1 MKKLLNIS
9 VVLILLSALTAC
21 STPSVSTSSS
31 EAEMTTREKMNRKAF
46 HFNQKLDKKV
56 IHPVVG
62 VYKKVTP
69 DLVETGISNFF
80 ANLGD
85 LGNAFNN
92 VLQFK
97 LVAAGSD
104 MTRFAFNSTFGLAGF
119 LDVASALQMEKHD
132 EDFGQTLAHW
142 GVKSGSYTV
151 TPFLGSSTTRD
162 SVGFWVDIIAN
173 PLSYMNDGT
182 ALSVLDSLN
191 TRAETLNDPAV
202 KASSAGQDEY
212 AIARD
217 KWLKERAEKI
227 QQ

>member
-1 MKKLLNIS
+1 MKKLLKFS

-21 STPSVSTSSS
+21 STASVSSSSS

-46 HFNQKLDKKV
+46 RFNRKLDRKV
-56 IHPVVG
+56 INPIVG
-62 VYKKVTP
+62 SYKKVTP
-69 DLVETGISNFF
+69 DLVETGIGNFF

-85 LGNAFNN
+85 LSNAFNN

-97 LVAAGSD
+97 LVEAGND

-119 LDVASALQMEKHD
+119 IDIASALQMDKHD

-151 TPFLGSSTTRD
+151 TPFLGASTTRD
-162 SVGFWVDIIAN
+162 SVGFWVDMASN
-173 PLSYMNDGT
+173 PLSYMSDGT
-182 ALSVLDSLN
+182 ALSALDSLN
-191 TRAETLNDPAV
+191 TRAESFDPSKTDA
-202 KASSAGQDEY
+202 AGVDEY

-227 QQ
+227 QK

>member
-1 MKKLLNIS
+1 MKKLLKFS

-21 STPSVSTSSS
+21 STTSVSTSS

-46 HFNQKLDKKV
+46 RFNRKLDKQV
-56 IHPVVG
+56 INPIVES
-62 VYKKVTP
+62 YKKVTP
-69 DLVETGISNFF
+69 DVVETGIGNFF

-85 LGNAFNN
+85 LSNAFNN

-97 LVAAGSD
+97 LVEAGSD

-119 LDVASALQMEKHD
+119 IDVASALQMEKHD

-142 GVKSGSYTV
+142 GVKSGAYTV
-151 TPFLGSSTTRD
+151 TPFLGASTTRD
-162 SVGFWVDIIAN
+162 SAGYWIDLLLN
-173 PLSYMNDGT
+173 PLSYMSDGT
-182 ALSVLDSLN
+182 ALSALAALN
-191 TRAETLNDPAV
+191 TRAETVNNPAEL
-202 KASSAGQDEY
+202 DNY

-217 KWLKERAEKI
+217 KWLKNRAEQI